1 MIDEM
6 DSLDL
11 RTIQSRNDDSFKLNG
26 DFRIVSCSTGFGFGR
41 PVVEISTN
49 D

>member
-26 DFRIVSCSTGFGFGR
+26 DFRIVSCSTGFGR